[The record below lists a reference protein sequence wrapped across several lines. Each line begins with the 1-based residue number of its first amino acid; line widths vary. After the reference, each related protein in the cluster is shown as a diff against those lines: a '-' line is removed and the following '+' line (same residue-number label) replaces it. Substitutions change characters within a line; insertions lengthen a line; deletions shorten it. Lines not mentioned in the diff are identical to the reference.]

1 MSLAQVLG
9 QWEVPGLGAAVTM
22 ATLSQPT
29 EHRHTEQVSGVL
41 TYLP

>member
-9 QWEVPGLGAAVTM
+9 QWEVPGLDAAITM